1 MSSQTP
7 SSPPSPNLTTAD
19 KSFFGHPRGLATLF
33 FTEFGERFSYY
44 GMRALLILFMT
55 ASMAEGGLGFDDA
68 KAGAV
73 YGLYTSMVY
82 FACVPGGWLADRLLG
97 LRRAVLYG
105 GILIALG
112 QFSMAVNNISFF
124 YFGLFLVVLGTGL
137 LKANISVMV
146 GQLYAPEDRRR
157 DAGFSIFYMGINL
170 GAFISPLLCGY
181 IGQRIDWRLGFGAA
195 GIGMTLG
202 LVQYVL
208 GQKNLGDAG
217 LPPKNPALPLLAWL
231 VLALAAG
238 IGLLMGIEVIPVT
251 AQGLADAGGVMLLT
265 VVIAIFGWM
274 LTTRG
279 WTPKERRRIYGIA
292 VLFLASVAFWSVFEQ
307 AGSTLNLFAE
317 RSTRTE
323 ISGFDFPASWLQ
335 SVNSIFII
343 ALAPVFAWLWV
354 ALGPR
359 EPSTPAK
366 FSLGLTFVGL
376 GFALLIGGAIQAEQ
390 GMQVSPL
397 WLIGVYFLHTVGEL
411 CLSPVGLSAM
421 TRLAPARVAGLM
433 MGVWFLSIANGN
445 YIGGRLAALY
455 EALPL
460 PVLLGSVAGVAILA
474 GLLLAA
480 MSRPIKK
487 LM

>member
-1 MSSQTP
+1 
-7 SSPPSPNLTTAD
+7 
-19 KSFFGHPRGLATLF
+19 
-33 FTEFGERFSYY
+33 
-44 GMRALLILFMT
+44 
-55 ASMAEGGLGFDDA
+55 
-68 KAGAV
+68 
-73 YGLYTSMVY
+73 
-82 FACVPGGWLADRLLG
+82 
-97 LRRAVLYG
+97 
-105 GILIALG
+105 
-112 QFSMAVNNISFF
+112 MAVNNISFF
-124 YFGLFLVVLGTGL
+124 YMGLFLVVIGTGL
-137 LKANISVMV
+137 LKANISVIV
-146 GQLYAPEDRRR
+146 GQLYGPDDNRR

-181 IGQRIDWRLGFGAA
+181 IGQRVDWRLGFGAA

-202 LVQYVL
+202 LVQYVV
-208 GQKNLGDAG
+208 GQKHLGEAG
-217 LPPKNPALPLLAWL
+217 LPPKNPALPRAAWL
-231 VLALAAG
+231 LLALALG
-238 IGLLMGIEVIPVT
+238 IGLLMAIGVIPVS

-265 VVIAIFGWM
+265 VVIAVFGWM

-279 WTPKERRRIYGIA
+279 WTPQERRRIFGIA
-292 VLFLASVAFWSVFEQ
+292 ILFLASVVFWSVFEQ

-323 ISGFDFPASWLQ
+323 MLGFDFPASWLQ

-343 ALAPVFAWLWV
+343 LLAPVFAWLWI
-354 ALGPR
+354 ALGSR

-366 FSLGLTFVGL
+366 FSLGLIFVGL

-390 GMQVSPL
+390 GVEVSPL
-397 WLIGVYFLHTVGEL
+397 WLIGVYFLHTIGEL

-421 TRLAPARVAGLM
+421 TKLAPARVAGLM

-455 EALPL
+455 QALPL

-480 MSRPIKK
+480 MARPIKK